1 MALASTVGVEQK
13 RRFTTKAPMRYALLL
28 CCSVI
33 WLFFLCGF
41 GPPRLID
48 RTVAPTQRLTAEEM
62 QQWVNAQHAVNFTA
76 TALLLYDVDA
86 KQVLFT
92 HNADQALPPASL
104 TKLMTALLILEQN
117 DLQAM
122 VTIQP
127 EDMLDGSTMGLE
139 PGERVTV
146 EQLLWGLLVP
156 SGNDASR
163 ALARH
168 SAGSVQAFVEQMNQ
182 RSSELG
188 LQATHFRNP
197 DGNDA
202 DGHVTSANDILIL
215 SRQLWAYP
223 LFRQIVA
230 TAETTI
236 AGHALQNTNELLGT
250 LDDANGI
257 KTGTTDWA
265 GQCLVASV
273 VVNDHTVWTIVLGSE
288 DRYADTRA
296 LLDYYQANYQ
306 WVDGKQ
312 DQGSILNR
320 LYSADGNLWYLRTT
334 EAPPVV
340 LLRQMDR
347 GNLQAFRRLRLPP
360 PNQSWQAGMAVG
372 TLEWRLGDQVIGTQP
387 LLLW

>member
-1 MALASTVGVEQK
+1 
-13 RRFTTKAPMRYALLL
+13 MRHGLLL

-62 QQWVNAQHAVNFTA
+62 QQWVNAQRAVNFTA

-86 KQVLFT
+86 NQILFT
-92 HNADQALPPASL
+92 YNADQALPPASL

-117 DLQAM
+117 DLQAT
-122 VTIQP
+122 VTVQP

-182 RSSELG
+182 RSGELG

-202 DGHVTSANDILIL
+202 DGHVTSADDILIL
-215 SRQLWAYP
+215 TRQLWAYP

-250 LDDANGI
+250 LAGANGI

-340 LLRQMDR
+340 LLRQMDK
-347 GNLQAFRRLRLPP
+347 GNLQTFRRLRLPP
-360 PNQSWQAGMAVG
+360 PNQPWQAGMAVG
-372 TLEWRLGDQVIGTQP
+372 VLEWRLGDQVIGTQP